1 MIRLVVACSFSFAL
15 MTRLTHAFLPVPR
28 KTSKMMAL
36 KSKNE
41 LFDSPGWEAIREELD
56 QVPIFAVANAEGQP
70 LKYSIETSKK
80 KDDDGDNKFEVPL
93 FYTHVED
100 ALKELDNARTSNP
113 LPGMDMYVINAAT
126 FLVLY
131 NCSMCVL
138 LDAIYPISLTY
149 SL

>member
-15 MTRLTHAFLPVPR
+15 MTRFTHAFLPVAH

-36 KSKNE
+36 KANNNE

-80 KDDDGDNKFEVPL
+80 EEDDKENKFEVPL

-100 ALKELDNARTSNP
+100 ALKELDNARKSNP
-113 LPGMDMYVINAAT
+113 LPGMDMYVT
-126 FLVLY
+126 
-131 NCSMCVL
+131 MQ
-138 LDAIYPISLTY
+138 
-149 SL
+149 

>member
-1 MIRLVVACSFSFAL
+1 MIIRLVVACSFSFAL
-15 MTRLTHAFLPVPR
+15 MTRFTHAFLPVAH

-36 KSKNE
+36 KSNNE

-80 KDDDGDNKFEVPL
+80 EEDDGDNNKFEVPL

-100 ALKELDNARTSNP
+100 ALKELDNARKSNP

-126 FLVLY
+126 F
-131 NCSMCVL
+131 
-138 LDAIYPISLTY
+138 
-149 SL
+149 